1 MFAASSPS
9 EFTLGGGLQPR
20 VRGGLRLRFRD
31 RNGLTEAASYGERD
45 GYKIRFPRGGHGCE
59 GVIINTGGG
68 VAGGDLIAHAVT
80 LDAGASV
87 TLTTPSAER
96 IYRSNSDASRI
107 DVSIRLENAASLG
120 WLPQETILFAQ
131 ARLQRRF
138 EIDMATSA
146 SLLMAEITVFGR
158 KEMGEAINQGSY
170 MDCWNVRRDG
180 SLVFAE
186 SVRFEGDLAAAL
198 IKPAI
203 ANGARVMGTVL
214 YVGAAAEARLEAV
227 RTALQGAASR
237 LAASAW
243 NGLLCIRCLGN
254 DLEAVRADLSQAII
268 LLRQQPMPR
277 VWHI

>member
-9 EFTLGGGLQPR
+9 ESTVGGNLQPR
-20 VRGGLRLRFRD
+20 VRGGLRLCFRD
-31 RNGLTEAASYGERD
+31 RNRQTHAASYEERD

-80 LDAGASV
+80 LEAGASA
-87 TLTTPSAER
+87 TLTTPAAER
-96 IYRSNSDASRI
+96 IYRSNGDVSRI
-107 DVSIRLENAASLG
+107 DISMGLQDGASLA
-120 WLPQETILFAQ
+120 WLPQETILFAE

-138 EIDMATSA
+138 EIDMAPSA

-170 MDCWNVRRDG
+170 IDRWHVRRDG
-180 SLVFAE
+180 CLVFAE
-186 SVRFEGDLAAAL
+186 NVRFGGDLAAAL
-198 IKPAI
+198 KKPAI
-203 ANGARVMGTVL
+203 GNGARVMGTVL
-214 YVGAAAEARLEAV
+214 YVAASAESKLEPVRAV
-227 RTALQGAASR
+227 LTGAASR

-243 NGLLCIRCLGN
+243 NGLLCIRCLGD
-254 DLEAVRADLSQAII
+254 DLEAVRRDLSRALI